1 MKKTNRFA
9 YTKLAMAILAAGASA
24 TTSAQMLEEIV
35 VTAQQRAQSLQD
47 VPVSVSAISAQKMS
61 NAGVVDLEGLSTFVP
76 NFSIN
81 ETGISTSITIRGISS
96 GINPGFEQSVGMYND
111 GVFYGRDQLA
121 RAPLFDLERV
131 EVLRGTQSILF
142 GKNSI
147 AGAVSMISAKPTD
160 EFEGSFTALYEPDAD
175 EQDLRLVL
183 SGPLTDNL
191 RGRIAIMDRQQE
203 GYFKNTTFNK
213 DEQVEDESFFRATL
227 AWDVTDNVTASLK
240 VSQANFDTEGRNIEV
255 YNSIDDG
262 NPGSVDH
269 LTALNTLQAGL
280 GRPLVDGELNRV
292 RDNNG
297 DTSETELNNVT
308 LNVEWALEGLTI
320 SSTTAMVG
328 YETEALCDCDFS
340 GAVVFDASFDEEYE
354 QFSQEFRFTSELG
367 NTFDYIGGL
376 FYQSSELDFSDS
388 IDLPANGI
396 LPIAIDLLSPLAA
409 PIAAL
414 APGAATKRNFEND
427 SDLWAAFLQVTWNIN
442 DDLRLTVGGRYTD
455 ETKEASREQGHF
467 TAAGVAVPA
476 PTTPWALDLANLGTY
491 DNLFGLFSIEPYE
504 KIKGDLDDTSF
515 SPVITGQW
523 DMNDETMLYATWTKG
538 FKSGGFDARSNGHP
552 DEKFNNAQNVA
563 ALLGGRDSTITGSF
577 EFDREEAE
585 TIELGSKMTLAD
597 GAAELNVA
605 LYRTEFTDLQTSQ
618 FDGTLGFNVT
628 NAGEA
633 TVQGLEVDGRWA
645 VTDSLVL
652 TASGA
657 YLDFNF
663 DDFPN
668 SQCAFGQAPN
678 SPDFPGLCDQ
688 TGERKEYTPE
698 YQFNIGA
705 NWEAPITDNLVLKLQ
720 ADANYMDDYL
730 YAATLDE
737 ETRQDATTVVNAR
750 IALAEADNV
759 WEVALI
765 GRNLTDEEIL
775 NFGGNTPLGST
786 LTGGTGN
793 SYYAFVNRP
802 RNVAVQFNYNF

>member
-1 MKKTNRFA
+1 MKKTNLFT
-9 YTKLAMAILAAGASA
+9 YTKLAIAILAAGASA
-24 TTSAQMLEEIV
+24 TTSAQTLEEVV

-47 VPVSVSAISAQKMS
+47 VPVSVSVMSAQKIS
-61 NAGVVDLEGLSTFVP
+61 NAGIVDLESLSAYVP

-81 ETGISTSITIRGISS
+81 QTSISSTITIRGISS
-96 GINPGFEQSVGMYND
+96 GVNPGFEQSVGMYND
-111 GVFYGRDQLA
+111 GVFYGRDRLA

-160 EFEGSFTALYEPDAD
+160 EFEASFTALYEPDAD

-191 RGRIAIMDRQQE
+191 RGRIAVMDRQQE
-203 GYFKNTTFNK
+203 GFFKNTTLDR
-213 DEQVEDESFFRATL
+213 DEQVEDESFVRATL

-240 VSQANFDTEGRNIEV
+240 VSQANFDTEGSNVDI
-255 YNSIDDG
+255 YNSVDNG
-262 NPGSVDH
+262 NPGSVDP
-269 LTALNTLQAGL
+269 LTVLNSIQASLGL
-280 GRPLVDGELNRV
+280 PLVDGELNRV

-297 DTSETELNNVT
+297 ETSETELNNAT

-328 YETEALCDCDFS
+328 YETETRCDCDLT
-340 GAVVFDASFDEEYE
+340 GAVVFTANFDEEYK

-388 IDLPANGI
+388 IDLAANGI
-396 LPIAIDLLSPLAA
+396 LPIVISSLSPAAA

-414 APGAATKRNFEND
+414 APGAATKRSFEND
-427 SDLWAAFLQVTWNIN
+427 SDLWAAFLQVTWNVN

-455 ETKEASREQGHF
+455 ETKEASREQVHF

-476 PTTPWALDLANLGTY
+476 PTTPWALDVTNLGTY
-491 DNLFGLFSIEPYE
+491 ENLFGLFSVEPYE
-504 KIKGDLDDTSF
+504 KIEGALDDTSF
-515 SPVITGQW
+515 SPVVTGQW

-538 FKSGGFDARSNGHP
+538 FKSGGFDGRSNGHP
-552 DEKFNNAQNVA
+552 DENVNNAQNVA
-563 ALLGGRDSTITGSF
+563 ALLGGRDSTINGSF

-585 TIELGSKMTLAD
+585 TIELGAKMTLSD
-597 GAAELNVA
+597 GAAEFNVA

-618 FDGTLGFNVT
+618 FDGTLGYNVT

-645 VTDSLVL
+645 VTESLVL

-668 SQCAFGQAPN
+668 SQCAFGQTPN

-688 TGERKEYTPE
+688 SGNRKEYTPE

-705 NWEAPITDNLVLKLQ
+705 NWEAAITDGLVLKLA

-730 YAATLDE
+730 FAPTLDE
-737 ETRQDATTVVNAR
+737 ETRQDATTVVDAR
-750 IALAEADNV
+750 IALAEVDNV

-765 GRNLTDEEIL
+765 GRNLTDETII
-775 NFGGNTPLGST
+775 NFGGDMPLGGV
-786 LTGGTGN
+786 LTSGTGN
-793 SYYAFVNRP
+793 SYYGWVNRP

>member
-9 YTKLAMAILAAGASA
+9 YTKLAVAILAAGASA

-203 GYFKNTTFNK
+203 GYFKNTSLNR
-213 DEQVEDESFFRATL
+213 DEQIEEETFVRASI
-227 AWDVTDNVTASLK
+227 AWDVSDDITATLK
-240 VSQANFDTEGRNIEV
+240 ASQANFDTEGRNIEV
-255 YNSIDDG
+255 YNSINDG
-262 NPGSVDH
+262 TDGAVDH
-269 LTALNTLQAGL
+269 LTVLNSLQASL

-308 LNVEWALEGLTI
+308 LNVEWALEGLTV

-328 YETEALCDCDFS
+328 YDTEALCDCDFS

-388 IDLPANGI
+388 IDLPTDSI
-396 LPIAIDLLSPLAA
+396 LQQVIT
-409 PIAAL
+409 
-414 APGAATKRNFEND
+414 GAAGSVLGGFVPGISTKRNFEND

-442 DDLRLTVGGRYTD
+442 DDLRLTMGGRYTD
-455 ETKEASREQGHF
+455 ETKEANREQDHF
-467 TAAGVAVPA
+467 DAAGNNVSGVAP
-476 PTTPWALDLANLGTY
+476 Y
-491 DNLFGLFSIEPYE
+491 DIIFGLFSIEQYDQ
-504 KIKGDLDDTSF
+504 IKGDLDDTSF
-515 SPVITGQW
+515 SPVVTGQW
-523 DMNDETMLYATWTKG
+523 DMNDDTMLYGTWTKG

-552 DEKFNNAQNVA
+552 DPAVVNGTNALAGADIV
-563 ALLGGRDSTITGSF
+563 GSF

-585 TIELGSKMTLAD
+585 TIELGSKMSLAD

-618 FDGTLGFNVT
+618 FDGVLGFNVT

-688 TGERKEYTPE
+688 SGKRKEYTPE

-705 NWEAPITDNLVLKLQ
+705 NWEAVITDGLVLKLA

-750 IALAEADNV
+750 IALAEVDNV

-775 NFGGNTPLGST
+775 NFGGNTPLAST
-786 LTGGTGN
+786 LTDRRGN

>member
-1 MKKTNRFA
+1 MKKTNCFT
-9 YTKLAMAILAAGASA
+9 YTKLAMAILAAGGSA
-24 TTSAQMLEEIV
+24 TTSAQTLEEIV
-35 VTAQQRAQSLQD
+35 VTAQQRAQSLHD

-61 NAGVVDLEGLSTFVP
+61 NAGVVNLESLSAYVP
-76 NFSIN
+76 NFSLN
-81 ETGISTSITIRGISS
+81 QTAVSTTVTIRGVSS
-96 GINPGFEQSVGMYND
+96 GVNPGFEQSVGMYND
-111 GVFYGRDQLA
+111 GVFYGRDRLA

-191 RGRIAIMDRQQE
+191 RGRIAIMDRQQK
-203 GYFKNTTFNK
+203 GYFKNATLNR
-213 DEQVEDESFFRATL
+213 DEQIEDESFIRGTL
-227 AWDVTDNVTASLK
+227 AWNVTDNVTTSLK
-240 VSQANFDTEGRNIEV
+240 VSQANFDSEGSNIDI
-255 YNSIDDG
+255 YNSIDNG
-262 NPGSVDH
+262 NPGSVDP
-269 LTALNTLQAGL
+269 LTKLNDIQASL
-280 GRPLVDGELNRV
+280 GRPLTDGELNRV
-292 RDNNG
+292 RDNDG
-297 DTSETELNNVT
+297 DTSKNKLNNAT

-320 SSTTAMVG
+320 SSTTAIVDLDA
-328 YETEALCDCDFS
+328 ETACDCDLTS
-340 GAVVFDASFDEEYE
+340 AVIFEASFHEEYE

-388 IDLPANGI
+388 ITLQPNGI
-396 LPIAIDLLSPLAA
+396 IPLALPVPP

-414 APGAATKRNFEND
+414 IPGASTKRNFKND
-427 SDLWAAFLQVTWNIN
+427 SDLWAAFLQVTWNVN

-467 TAAGVAVPA
+467 TAAGVAVPV
-476 PTTPWALDLANLGTY
+476 PTAPWALDVTNLGTY
-491 DNLFGLFSIEPYE
+491 ENLFGLFSIEPYE

-538 FKSGGFDARSNGHP
+538 YKSGGFDARSNGHP
-552 DEKFNNAQNVA
+552 DENVNNAQNVP

-585 TIELGSKMTLAD
+585 TIELGSKIILAD

-618 FDGTLGFNVT
+618 FDGTLGYNVT

-633 TVQGLEVDGRWA
+633 TIQGLEVDGRWA
-645 VTDSLVL
+645 VTESLVL

-668 SQCAFGQAPN
+668 SQCAFGQTPN
-678 SPDFPGLCDQ
+678 SPDFPGLCDES
-688 TGERKEYTPE
+688 GERKEYTPE

-705 NWEAPITDNLVLKLQ
+705 NWEAAITDGLVLKLA

-730 YAATLDE
+730 TSTYLDE
-737 ETRQDATTVVNAR
+737 ETRQEATTVVNAR
-750 IALAEADNV
+750 IALAEVDSV

-765 GRNLTDEEIL
+765 GRNLTDETIISYS
-775 NFGGNTPLGST
+775 GNMPLAST
-786 LTGGTGN
+786 LTSGTGN
-793 SYYAFVNRP
+793 AYFAHVNRP

>member
-9 YTKLAMAILAAGASA
+9 YTKLAVAILAVGSSA
-24 TTSAQMLEEIV
+24 TVSAQMLEEIV

-61 NAGVVDLEGLSTFVP
+61 NAGVVDLEGLSTYVP

-203 GYFKNTTFNK
+203 GYFKNTSLNR
-213 DEQVEDESFFRATL
+213 DEQIEEETFVRASI
-227 AWDVTDNVTASLK
+227 AWDVSDDITATLK
-240 VSQANFDTEGRNIEV
+240 ASQANFDTEGRNIEV
-255 YNSIDDG
+255 YNSINDG
-262 NPGSVDH
+262 TPGAVDH
-269 LTALNTLQAGL
+269 LTVLNSLQASL
-280 GRPLVDGELNRV
+280 GRPLVDGELNRS

-308 LNVEWALEGLTI
+308 LNVEWALEGLTV

-328 YETEALCDCDFS
+328 YDTEALCDCDFS
-340 GAVVFDASFDEEYE
+340 GAVVFDASFYEEYE

-388 IDLPANGI
+388 IDLPTDSI
-396 LPIAIDLLSPLAA
+396 LQQVIGGAA
-409 PIAAL
+409 GAAL
-414 APGAATKRNFEND
+414 GSAVPGISTKRNFEND

-442 DDLRLTVGGRYTD
+442 DDLRLTMGGRYTD
-455 ETKEASREQGHF
+455 ETKEANREQDHF
-467 TAAGVAVPA
+467 DAAGNNVSGVFPY
-476 PTTPWALDLANLGTY
+476 DLI
-491 DNLFGLFSIEPYE
+491 FGLFSIEQYDQ
-504 KIKGDLDDTSF
+504 IKGDLDDTSF
-515 SPVITGQW
+515 SPVVTGQW
-523 DMNDETMLYATWTKG
+523 DMNDDTMLYGTWTKG

-552 DEKFNNAQNVA
+552 DPAVVNGSNALAGTDIV
-563 ALLGGRDSTITGSF
+563 GSF

-585 TIELGSKMTLAD
+585 TIELGSKMSLAD

-618 FDGTLGFNVT
+618 FDGVLGFNVT

-645 VTDSLVL
+645 VTESLVL

-688 TGERKEYTPE
+688 TGKRKEYTPE

-705 NWEAPITDNLVLKLQ
+705 NWEAAITDGLVLKLA

-750 IALAEADNV
+750 IALAEVDSV

-775 NFGGNTPLGST
+775 NFGGNTPLAST
-786 LTGGTGN
+786 LTGRSGN